1 MASLQKLTHLNRFI
15 QVLQVLQVFAHNVH
29 YFYKNNAVFCIL
41 IPNLNAITNECLKE
55 KDRRTLYTR

>member
-1 MASLQKLTHLNRFI
+1 M
-15 QVLQVLQVFAHNVH
+15 QVMQVFAHNVQ